1 MNLESLYREEWRR
14 VLATTVRLTGDFDLS
29 EEAVQDAF
37 VAALEQWPRD
47 GAPANP
53 YAWLVSTARNRVV
66 DQLRRRARFHDSQT
80 EIAQLAALQEFEFD
94 LSEATMVDDQLRL
107 IFTCCHPALAL
118 EAQVAL
124 TLRTVCGLATEEIA
138 RGFLVPVATMAQ
150 RLVRVKRKI
159 RDAGLP
165 FAVPPRERLAERL
178 DGVMLVVYLVFT
190 EGYAATSGKVWIRRQ
205 LCDEAIRLGRL
216 LCELIPRNPKLR
228 ALLALMLLHDSR
240 RIARA
245 GPDEEI
251 ITLEEQN
258 RELWDRREIAEGVP
272 LLESALREGAT
283 GEYALQAAIAALHAR
298 AQRVEDTDWAQIAR
312 LYDALLQKQ
321 PSPVVELNR
330 AAAIA
335 MAEGPSRGLE
345 LIDELEARGELAGYH
360 LLPAARADLLRRD
373 GRWKEAAEAYRQALA
388 LVAND
393 PERRYLTRRLA
404 EVEGGQTPISTR
416 RPALSK
422 PSDSKPP

>member
-47 GAPANP
+47 GAPASA

-66 DQLRRRARFHDSQT
+66 DQLRRRARLSEKGA
-80 EIAQLAALQEFEFD
+80 EIEQFAALEQPEID
-94 LSEATMVDDQLRL
+94 LSESAMVDDQLRL
-107 IFTCCHPALAL
+107 IFTCCHPAIAVD
-118 EAQVAL
+118 AQVAL
-124 TLRTVCGLATEEIA
+124 TLRTVCGLTTDEIA

-159 RDAGLP
+159 RDARLP
-165 FAVPPRERLAERL
+165 FAMPPKDELAERL

-190 EGYAATSGKVWIRRQ
+190 EGYAATSGKLWMRRQ
-205 LCDEAIRLGRL
+205 LCEEAIRLGRL
-216 LCELIPRNPKLR
+216 LCELIPRNPELR
-228 ALLALMLLHDSR
+228 ALLALLLLHDSR
-240 RIARA
+240 RMARA

-258 RELWDRREIAEGVP
+258 RALWDQREIAEGVP
-272 LLESALREGAT
+272 LLEAALQEGAR

-298 AQRVEDTDWAQIAR
+298 AARAEDTDWKQIAG
-312 LYDALLQKQ
+312 LYQALLQTR

-335 MAEGPSRGLE
+335 MAEGPSSGLA
-345 LIDELEARGELAGYH
+345 LGLALMDALEAKGELAGYH
-360 LLPAARADLLRRD
+360 LLPAARADLLRRQ
-373 GRWKEAAEAYRQALA
+373 GRWREAAEAYRQALA

-393 PERRYLTRRLA
+393 PERRYLARRLA
-404 EVEGGQTPISTR
+404 EVEGLQSAGGAIIH
-416 RPALSK
+416 
-422 PSDSKPP
+422 

>member
-47 GAPANP
+47 GAPASP

-66 DQLRRRARFHDSQT
+66 DQLRRRSRFAEKRT
-80 EIAQLAALQEFEFD
+80 EIEQIAVLEPSEIE
-94 LSEATMVDDQLRL
+94 LSDAVMVDDQLRL
-107 IFTCCHPALAL
+107 IFTCCHPALAV

-124 TLRTVCGLATEEIA
+124 TLRTVCGLSTEEIA

-159 RDAGLP
+159 RDARLP
-165 FAVPPRERLAERL
+165 FAMPPREKLAERL

-190 EGYAATSGKVWIRRQ
+190 EGYAATSGKRWLRRQ
-205 LCDEAIRLGRL
+205 LSDEAIRLGRL
-216 LCELIPRNPKLR
+216 LCELR

-240 RIARA
+240 RMART
-245 GPDEEI
+245 GQDDEI
-251 ITLEEQN
+251 VTLEEQD
-258 RELWDRREIAEGVP
+258 RELWDRRQIAEGVP
-272 LLESALREGAT
+272 LLEAALRQDASGQ
-283 GEYALQAAIAALHAR
+283 YALQAAIAAAHAR
-298 AQRVEDTDWAQIAR
+298 AARAEDTDWAQIAR
-312 LYDALLQKQ
+312 LYEALLQKQ

-335 MAEGPSRGLE
+335 MAESPSTGLA
-345 LIDELEARGELAGYH
+345 LMDALEAKGELAGYY
-360 LLPAARADLLRRD
+360 LLPAARADLLRRQS
-373 GRWKEAAEAYRQALA
+373 RWREAAEAYGQALK
-388 LVAND
+388 LVTND
-393 PERRYLTRRLA
+393 PERRYLSRRLA
-404 EVEGGQTPISTR
+404 EVEGLQSASGAGIIH
-416 RPALSK
+416 
-422 PSDSKPP
+422 

>member
-1 MNLESLYREEWRR
+1 MPASRN
-14 VLATTVRLTGDFDLS
+14 S
-29 EEAVQDAF
+29 EA
-37 VAALEQWPRD
+37 
-47 GAPANP
+47 
-53 YAWLVSTARNRVV
+53 
-66 DQLRRRARFHDSQT
+66 
-80 EIAQLAALQEFEFD
+80 EIEQLAALNESEID
-94 LSEATMVDDQLRL
+94 LSEAAMVDDQLRL
-107 IFTCCHPALAL
+107 IFTCCHPALAV

-124 TLRTVCGLATEEIA
+124 TLRTVCGLTTEEIA

-159 RDAGLP
+159 RDARLP
-165 FAVPPRERLAERL
+165 FAMPPRDRLAERL

-190 EGYAATSGKVWIRRQ
+190 EGYAATSGRVWIRRQ

-216 LCELIPRNPKLR
+216 LCELIPRNPELR

-240 RIARA
+240 RMARA

-272 LLESALREGAT
+272 LLESALREGAA
-283 GEYALQAAIAALHAR
+283 GVYALQAAIAALHAR
-298 AQRVEDTDWAQIAR
+298 AQRAEDTDWAQIAR

-335 MAEGPSRGLE
+335 MAEGPSSGLA
-345 LIDELEARGELAGYH
+345 LIDELEAKGELAGYH

-373 GRWKEAAEAYRQALA
+373 GRWREAAEAYRQALA
-388 LVAND
+388 LVSND
-393 PERRYLTRRLA
+393 PERRYLSRRLA
-404 EVEGGQTPISTR
+404 EVEGLQSAGG
-416 RPALSK
+416 PAVIN
-422 PSDSKPP
+422 

>member
-37 VAALEQWPRD
+37 VVALEQWPRD

-66 DQLRRRARFHDSQT
+66 DQLRRRGRFAEKQR
-80 EIAQLAALQEFEFD
+80 EIEHLAALNEFEEMD
-94 LSEATMVDDQLRL
+94 LSEAAMVDDQLRL
-107 IFTCCHPALAL
+107 IFTCCHPALAV

-124 TLRTVCGLATEEIA
+124 TLRTVCGLTTEEIA
-138 RGFLVPVATMAQ
+138 RGFIVPVATMAQ

-159 RDAGLP
+159 RDARLP
-165 FAVPPRERLAERL
+165 FAMPPSEKLAERL

-190 EGYAATSGKVWIRRQ
+190 EGYAATSGKLWIRRQ

-216 LCELIPRNPKLR
+216 LCQLIPRNPELR

-240 RIARA
+240 RNARA
-245 GPDEEI
+245 GPDREI

-258 RELWDRREIAEGVP
+258 RELWDGREIAEGVP

-298 AQRVEDTDWAQIAR
+298 AQHVEDTDWTQIAR
-312 LYDALLQKQ
+312 LYDALLKKQ

-335 MAEGPSRGLE
+335 MAEGPSSGLA

-373 GRWKEAAEAYRQALA
+373 GRWREAAEAYRQALA
-388 LVAND
+388 MVAND
-393 PERRYLTRRLA
+393 PERRYLIRRLA
-404 EVEGGQTPISTR
+404 EVEGLQSGPG
-416 RPALSK
+416 
-422 PSDSKPP
+422 

>member
-37 VAALEQWPRD
+37 VAALEKWPRD
-47 GAPANP
+47 GAPASP

-66 DQLRRRARFHDSQT
+66 DQLRRRARFRDKQA
-80 EIAQLAALQEFEFD
+80 EMEQLAALERSEID
-94 LSEATMVDDQLRL
+94 LSEAAIVDDQLRL
-107 IFTCCHPALAL
+107 IFTCCHPALAV

-124 TLRTVCGLATEEIA
+124 TLRTVCGLTTEEIA
-138 RGFLVPVATMAQ
+138 RAFLTPVPTMAQ

-159 RDAGLP
+159 RDAHLP
-165 FAVPPRERLAERL
+165 FAVPPKERLAERL

-216 LCELIPRNPKLR
+216 VCELIPRNPELR

-240 RIARA
+240 RMARA

-251 ITLEEQN
+251 VTLEEQD
-258 RELWDRREIAEGVP
+258 RGLWDRREIAEGVP
-272 LLESALREGAT
+272 LLEEALREGAS

-298 AQRVEDTDWAQIAR
+298 AARVEETDWAQIAR
-312 LYDALLQKQ
+312 LYDVLLQRK

-335 MAEGPSRGLE
+335 MAEGPSKGLA
-345 LIDELEARGELAGYH
+345 LIDALEAKGELDGYH
-360 LLPAARADLLRRD
+360 LLPAARADLLRRE
-373 GRWKEAAEAYRQALA
+373 GRWREAAEAYRQALA

-393 PERRYLTRRLA
+393 PERRYLMRRLA
-404 EVEGGQTPISTR
+404 EVEPE
-416 RPALSK
+416 ANL
-422 PSDSKPP
+422 

>member
-47 GAPANP
+47 GTPVNP
-53 YAWLVSTARNRVV
+53 TAWLVSTARNRVV
-66 DQLRRRARFHDSQT
+66 DQLRRRARWVEKHADI
-80 EIAQLAALQEFEFD
+80 ERLAELERSDID
-94 LSEATMVDDQLRL
+94 LSEAAMVDDQLRL
-107 IFTCCHPALAL
+107 IFTCCHPALAV

-124 TLRTVCGLATEEIA
+124 TLRTVCGLTTEEIA
-138 RGFLVPVATMAQ
+138 RGFLLPTPTMAQ

-159 RDAGLP
+159 RDARLP
-165 FAVPPRERLAERL
+165 FAMPPKERLAERL

-216 LCELIPRNPKLR
+216 LCELIPRNPELR

-240 RIARA
+240 REARA
-245 GPDEEI
+245 GADGEI

-258 RELWDRREIAEGVP
+258 RELWDGREIAEGVP
-272 LLESALREGAT
+272 LLEAALSQGAH
-283 GEYALQAAIAALHAR
+283 GEYAWQAAIAALHAR
-298 AQRVEDTDWAQIAR
+298 AKRAEDTDWKQIAR
-312 LYDALLQKQ
+312 LYDALLRKR

-330 AAAIA
+330 AAAVA
-335 MAEGPSRGLE
+335 MAESPSSGLA
-345 LIDELEARGELAGYH
+345 LIDALEAKGDLAGYH
-360 LLPAARADLLRRD
+360 LLPAARADLLRRE

-393 PERRYLTRRLA
+393 PERRFLNRRLA
-404 EVEGGQTPISTR
+404 EVEGLQSAGGARII
-416 RPALSK
+416 
-422 PSDSKPP
+422 D

>member
-1 MNLESLYREEWRR
+1 M
-14 VLATTVRLTGDFDLS
+14 LATTLRLTGDFDLS

-53 YAWLVSTARNRVV
+53 YAWLVSTARHRVV
-66 DQLRRRARFHDSQT
+66 DQIRRRAR
-80 EIAQLAALQEFEFD
+80 LAALEESAVD
-94 LSEATMVDDQLRL
+94 PLDAAADAAAMVDDQLRL
-107 IFTCCHPALAL
+107 IFTCCHPALDV

-124 TLRTVCGLATEEIA
+124 TLRTVCGLTTEEIA
-138 RGFLVPVATMAQ
+138 RGFLVPVPTMAQ

-159 RDAGLP
+159 RDARLP
-165 FAVPPRERLAERL
+165 FAMPARERLAERL

-205 LCDEAIRLGRL
+205 LCEEAIRLGRL
-216 LCELIPRNPKLR
+216 LCELIPRNPDLR

-240 RIARA
+240 RMARA

-251 ITLEEQN
+251 VTLEEQD
-258 RELWDRREIAEGVP
+258 RQLWDQKQIAEGVP
-272 LLESALREGAT
+272 LLESALREGAS

-298 AQRVEDTDWAQIAR
+298 AKHAEDTDWAQIAR
-312 LYDALLQKQ
+312 LYDALLRMR

-335 MAEGPSRGLE
+335 MAEGPATGLE
-345 LIDELEARGELAGYH
+345 LLAALEARGELAGYH
-360 LLPAARADLLRRD
+360 LLPAARADLLRRE
-373 GRWKEAAEAYRQALA
+373 GRWMEAAESYRQALA
-388 LVAND
+388 VVTND
-393 PERRYLTRRLA
+393 PERRFLERRLE
-404 EVEGGQTPISTR
+404 EVKGKATSV
-416 RPALSK
+416 K
-422 PSDSKPP
+422 

>member
-47 GAPANP
+47 GAPASP

-66 DQLRRRARFHDSQT
+66 DQLRRRARFRDAQP
-80 EIAQLAALQEFEFD
+80 EIERIATLEKREID
-94 LSEATMVDDQLRL
+94 LSEAAMVDDQLRL

-124 TLRTVCGLATEEIA
+124 TLRTVCGLSTEEIA

-159 RDAGLP
+159 REARLP

-178 DGVMLVVYLVFT
+178 DSVMLVVYLVFT
-190 EGYAATSGKVWIRRQ
+190 EGYAATSGKLWIRRQ

-216 LCELIPRNPKLR
+216 LCELIPRNPELR

-240 RIARA
+240 RIARS
-245 GPDEEI
+245 GPDEEM

-258 RELWDRREIAEGVP
+258 RELWDAREIAEGVP
-272 LLESALREGAT
+272 LLESALREGAA
-283 GEYALQAAIAALHAR
+283 GVYALQAAIAALHAR
-298 AQRVEDTDWAQIAR
+298 ARRAEDTDWAQIAR
-312 LYDALLQKQ
+312 LYTALLQIQ

-335 MAEGPSRGLE
+335 MAEGPSNGLA
-345 LIDELEARGELAGYH
+345 LIDELEAKGELAGYH

-373 GRWKEAAEAYRQALA
+373 GRWREAAEAYRQALA
-388 LVAND
+388 VVAND

-404 EVEGGQTPISTR
+404 EVEGLQ
-416 RPALSK
+416 
-422 PSDSKPP
+422 

>member
-37 VAALEQWPRD
+37 VAALEQWARD
-47 GAPANP
+47 GTPASP

-66 DQLRRRARFHDSQT
+66 DQIRRRTRFAEKQR
-80 EIAQLAALQEFEFD
+80 EIEQLADLESPEID
-94 LSEATMVDDQLRL
+94 LSEAAMVDDQLRL
-107 IFTCCHPALAL
+107 IFTCCHPALAV

-124 TLRTVCGLATEEIA
+124 TLRTVCGLTTEEIA
-138 RGFLVPVATMAQ
+138 RGFLLPVATMAQ

-159 RDAGLP
+159 RDARLP
-165 FAVPPRERLAERL
+165 FALPPKDRLAERL

-190 EGYAATSGKVWIRRQ
+190 EGYAATSGKLWMRRQ

-216 LCELIPRNPKLR
+216 LCELIPRNPELR

-240 RIARA
+240 RMARA
-245 GPDEEI
+245 SPHEEI
-251 ITLEEQN
+251 VTLEEQN

-272 LLESALREGAT
+272 LLEAALRQGAR

-298 AQRVEDTDWAQIAR
+298 ARCAEETDWAQIAR
-312 LYDALLQKQ
+312 LYDALLRQH

-335 MAEGPSRGLE
+335 MAEGPSIGLA
-345 LIDELEARGELAGYH
+345 LIDALEAKGELAGYH
-360 LLPAARADLLRRD
+360 LLPAARADLLRRQ
-373 GRWKEAAEAYRQALA
+373 GRWREASEAYRQALA

-393 PERRYLTRRLA
+393 PERRYLNRRLA
-404 EVEGGQTPISTR
+404 EVEGLQSASGAGITIN
-416 RPALSK
+416 
-422 PSDSKPP
+422 

>member
-37 VAALEQWPRD
+37 VVALEQWPRD

-53 YAWLVSTARNRVV
+53 YAWLVSAARNRVV
-66 DQLRRRARFHDSQT
+66 DQLRRRARFAEKQRDI
-80 EIAQLAALQEFEFD
+80 EQLAALNGSEID
-94 LSEATMVDDQLRL
+94 LSEAAMVDDQLRL

-118 EAQVAL
+118 DAQVAL
-124 TLRTVCGLATEEIA
+124 TLRTVCGLTTEEIA
-138 RGFLVPVATMAQ
+138 RGFLIPVATMAQ

-159 RDAGLP
+159 RDARLP
-165 FAVPPRERLAERL
+165 FAVPPKDRLAERL

-205 LCDEAIRLGRL
+205 LCEEAIRLGRL
-216 LCELIPRNPKLR
+216 LSELMPRNPELR

-240 RIARA
+240 RMARA
-245 GPDEEI
+245 GPDDEI

-283 GEYALQAAIAALHAR
+283 GQYALQAAIAALHAR
-298 AQRVEDTDWAQIAR
+298 AQRAEDTDWPQIAR
-312 LYDALLQKQ
+312 LYGALLQEQ

-330 AAAIA
+330 AVAIA
-335 MAEGPSRGLE
+335 MAEGPSRGLA
-345 LIDELEARGELAGYH
+345 LIDQLEAKGELAGYH

-373 GRWKEAAEAYRQALA
+373 GRLREAVEAYRRALA
-388 LVAND
+388 FVSND
-393 PERRYLTRRLA
+393 PERRYLNRRLA
-404 EVEGGQTPISTR
+404 EVEGLQ
-416 RPALSK
+416 
-422 PSDSKPP
+422 

>member
-14 VLATTVRLTGDFDLS
+14 VLATTVRLTGDFDSS

-47 GAPANP
+47 GTPANP

-66 DQLRRRARFHDSQT
+66 DQLRRRARFHDQQT
-80 EIAQLAALQEFEFD
+80 EIAHVAALTGADID
-94 LSEATMVDDQLRL
+94 LSETAMVDDQLRL
-107 IFTCCHPALAL
+107 IFTCCHPALAV

-124 TLRTVCGLATEEIA
+124 TLRTVCGLTTEEIA
-138 RGFLVPVATMAQ
+138 RRFIVPVATMAQ

-159 RDAGLP
+159 REARLP
-165 FAVPPRERLAERL
+165 FAMPPSEKLAERL

-216 LCELIPRNPKLR
+216 LCQLIPRNPELR
-228 ALLALMLLHDSR
+228 ALLALILLHDSR
-240 RIARA
+240 RIARSGA
-245 GPDEEI
+245 DEEI

-298 AQRVEDTDWAQIAR
+298 AQRVEDTDWTQIAR
-312 LYDALLQKQ
+312 LYDALLKKQ
-321 PSPVVELNR
+321 PSPVVQLNR

-335 MAEGPSRGLE
+335 MAEGPSSGLA

-373 GRWKEAAEAYRQALA
+373 GRWREAAEAYRQALA

-393 PERRYLTRRLA
+393 PERRYLNRRLA
-404 EVEGGQTPISTR
+404 EVEGLQSGPG
-416 RPALSK
+416 
-422 PSDSKPP
+422 

>member
-47 GAPANP
+47 GAPASP

-66 DQLRRRARFHDSQT
+66 DQLRRRSRFAEKRT
-80 EIAQLAALQEFEFD
+80 EIEQIAVLEPSEIE
-94 LSEATMVDDQLRL
+94 LSDAVMVDDQLRL
-107 IFTCCHPALAL
+107 IFTCCHPALAV

-124 TLRTVCGLATEEIA
+124 TLRTVCGLSTEEIA

-159 RDAGLP
+159 RDARLP
-165 FAVPPRERLAERL
+165 FAMPPREKLAERL

-190 EGYAATSGKVWIRRQ
+190 EGYAATSGKRWLRRQ
-205 LCDEAIRLGRL
+205 LSDEAIRLGRL
-216 LCELIPRNPKLR
+216 LCELVPQNPELR

-240 RIARA
+240 RMART
-245 GPDEEI
+245 GQDDEI
-251 ITLEEQN
+251 VTLEEQD
-258 RELWDRREIAEGVP
+258 RELWDRRQIAEGVP
-272 LLESALREGAT
+272 LLEAALRQDASGQ
-283 GEYALQAAIAALHAR
+283 YALQAAIAAAHAR
-298 AQRVEDTDWAQIAR
+298 AARAEDTDWAQIAR
-312 LYDALLQKQ
+312 LYEALLQKQ

-335 MAEGPSRGLE
+335 MAESPSTGLA
-345 LIDELEARGELAGYH
+345 LMDALEAKGELAGYY
-360 LLPAARADLLRRD
+360 LLPAARADLLRRQS
-373 GRWKEAAEAYRQALA
+373 RWREAAEAYGQALK
-388 LVAND
+388 LVTND
-393 PERRYLTRRLA
+393 PERRYLSRRLA
-404 EVEGGQTPISTR
+404 EVEGLQSASGAGIIH
-416 RPALSK
+416 
-422 PSDSKPP
+422 

>member
-47 GAPANP
+47 GTPASP

-66 DQLRRRARFHDSQT
+66 DQLRRRARFHDRQT
-80 EIAQLAALQEFEFD
+80 EIEQLVLLEKTEFD
-94 LSEATMVDDQLRL
+94 LSEAAMVDDQLRL

-118 EAQVAL
+118 DAQVAL
-124 TLRTVCGLATEEIA
+124 TLRTVCGLTTEEIA

-159 RDAGLP
+159 REAHLP
-165 FAVPPRERLAERL
+165 FAMPAKDRLAERL

-216 LCELIPRNPKLR
+216 LCELIPRNPELR

-240 RIARA
+240 RMARA

-283 GEYALQAAIAALHAR
+283 GVYALQAAIAALHAR
-298 AQRVEDTDWAQIAR
+298 APRVEDTDWPQIAR

-335 MAEGPSRGLE
+335 MAEGPSRGLA
-345 LIDELEARGELAGYH
+345 LIDELEAKGELAGYH

-373 GRWKEAAEAYRQALA
+373 GRFREAAEAYRRALA
-388 LVAND
+388 LVSND

-404 EVEGGQTPISTR
+404 EVEGLQ
-416 RPALSK
+416 
-422 PSDSKPP
+422 

>member
-1 MNLESLYREEWRR
+1 MNLESLYRQEWRR

-47 GAPANP
+47 GTPASP
-53 YAWLVSTARNRVV
+53 YAWLVSSARYRVV
-66 DQLRRRARFHDSQT
+66 DQLRRRARFRDKQT
-80 EIAQLAALQEFEFD
+80 EIAQLAALEESEID
-94 LSEATMVDDQLRL
+94 LSEAAMVDDQLRL

-124 TLRTVCGLATEEIA
+124 TLRTVCGLTTEEIA

-159 RDAGLP
+159 RDARLP
-165 FAVPPRERLAERL
+165 FAMPPRDQLAERL

-190 EGYAATSGKVWIRRQ
+190 EGYAATSGKVWIRKQ
-205 LCDEAIRLGRL
+205 LCAEAIRLGRL
-216 LCELIPRNPKLR
+216 LCELIPRSPELR

-240 RIARA
+240 CMARA

-251 ITLEEQN
+251 ITLEEQK
-258 RELWDRREIAEGVP
+258 RDLWDRREIAEGVP
-272 LLESALREGAT
+272 LLESALRDGAS
-283 GEYALQAAIAALHAR
+283 GQYALQAAIAALHAR

-312 LYDALLQKQ
+312 LYDVLLQKQ

-335 MAEGPSRGLE
+335 MAEGPSSGLA
-345 LIDELEARGELAGYH
+345 LIDGLEARGELTGYH

-373 GRWKEAAEAYRQALA
+373 GRWREAAEAYREALT

-393 PERRYLTRRLA
+393 PERRFLTRRLA
-404 EVEGGQTPISTR
+404 EVEGLQSAGGPTSIN
-416 RPALSK
+416 
-422 PSDSKPP
+422 

>member
-47 GAPANP
+47 GAPASP
-53 YAWLVSTARNRVV
+53 YAWLVSAARNRVV
-66 DQLRRRARFHDSQT
+66 DQLRRRARFAEKQG
-80 EIAQLAALQEFEFD
+80 EIEHLAALSEPEID
-94 LSEATMVDDQLRL
+94 LSEAAMVDDQLRL
-107 IFTCCHPALAL
+107 IFTCCHPALAV

-138 RGFLVPVATMAQ
+138 SGFLVPVATMAQ

-159 RDAGLP
+159 RDARLP
-165 FAVPPRERLAERL
+165 FAVPPRDQLVERL

-190 EGYAATSGKVWIRRQ
+190 EGYAATSGKVWIRSQ

-216 LCELIPRNPKLR
+216 LCELIPRNPELR

-298 AQRVEDTDWAQIAR
+298 APRAEDTDWAQIAR

-335 MAEGPSRGLE
+335 MAEGPSSGLA
-345 LIDELEARGELAGYH
+345 LIDELEAKGELAGYH

-373 GRWKEAAEAYRQALA
+373 GRWREAAEAYRQALA

-393 PERRYLTRRLA
+393 PERRYLNRRLA
-404 EVEGGQTPISTR
+404 EVEGLQSAGGASNIN
-416 RPALSK
+416 
-422 PSDSKPP
+422 

>member
-66 DQLRRRARFHDSQT
+66 DQLRRGARFAEKQRDF
-80 EIAQLAALQEFEFD
+80 AQLAALGASEID
-94 LSEATMVDDQLRL
+94 LSEAAMLDDQLRL

-124 TLRTVCGLATEEIA
+124 TLRTVCGLTTEEIA

-159 RDAGLP
+159 RDARLP

-205 LCDEAIRLGRL
+205 LSDEAIRLGRL
-216 LCELIPRNPKLR
+216 LCELIPRDPELR

-240 RIARA
+240 RIART
-245 GPDEEI
+245 DRDDEI

-283 GEYALQAAIAALHAR
+283 GVYALQAAIAALHAR
-298 AQRVEDTDWAQIAR
+298 AQRVEETDWAQIAR

-335 MAEGPSRGLE
+335 MAEGPSIGLA
-345 LIDELEARGELAGYH
+345 LIDELEAKGQLNGYH

-373 GRWKEAAEAYRQALA
+373 GRWREAAEAYRRALA

-393 PERRYLTRRLA
+393 PERRYLNRRLA
-404 EVEGGQTPISTR
+404 EVEGLQSAGGPGNF
-416 RPALSK
+416 
-422 PSDSKPP
+422 D